1 MVQMLVL
8 VESVRSPEQA
18 SKVLTLLARSLGN
31 FRRRVLALR
40 SLSSGSMSSL
50 DDEDKAEIDA
60 AVLMAKRKMSDA
72 AAGIAAAPA
81 ESAAAASEAA
91 VAAVA
96 VRDPSEVDPIS
107 LIWPR
112 TKKYY
117 TRLLQLTLAPDGMNS
132 STFANELFGTN
143 HDR

>member
-1 MVQMLVL
+1 MLVL
-8 VESVRSPEQA
+8 VESVRSTEQA
-18 SKVLTLLARSLGN
+18 SKLLALLARSLGN

-60 AVLMAKRKMSDA
+60 AVLMATRQIADA
-72 AAGIAAAPA
+72 ASGITAAPA
-81 ESAAAASEAA
+81 ESAAAAPAEADAGA
-91 VAAVA
+91 V
-96 VRDPSEVDPIS
+96 VRDPNEIDPMM

-132 STFANELFGTN
+132 SAFANELFGSN
-143 HDR
+143 HLR